1 MIATG
6 PGGAWRTTDYGAT
19 WTEVID
25 TSPNGMGGIC
35 AGPSGWVAV
44 SNSGDIYVSYDD
56 GLTWTIN
63 GSRADSDHNN
73 RGAGVTASV
82 NYENSDDQMMA
93 VFGGSVMI
101 SMDAGATWTAGAGGE
116 AWRISVEAYQPVLL
130 DLPYEIPANERLVG
144 KASEE
149 TFVLVGG

>member
-25 TSPNGMGGIC
+25 TTPHGMGGIC

-56 GLTWTIN
+56 GVTWTIN
-63 GSRADSDHNN
+63 GSRADSDYNN

-101 SMDAGATWTAGAGGE
+101 SMDAGRDLDGWGRWRGLAYQRRGVSARAAGSALRGAGQR
-116 AWRISVEAYQPVLL
+116 A
-130 DLPYEIPANERLVG
+130 
-144 KASEE
+144 
-149 TFVLVGG
+149 VGGHGSLKKHSF